1 MSNAGD
7 FIIENGVLIKYNG
20 KDSVITVPA
29 GVTEIGAEAFAGKK
43 KITEIDIP
51 SVVAKIGNNAFKGC
65 TTLVKVEIQNPE
77 AEAYDCFSGCKALSY
92 IKASEKT
99 MEGIFRFCSTKM
111 KISLCYGYLKT
122 NDSNCVYED
131 NAKRLKKHL
140 IAQAVEE
147 DCAAVIAKLYACY
160 KKPIAINEI
169 DEYLVAAAE
178 KATITAFFLEYKA
191 KHYSVQKIEKN
202 AQDNEDKELGLK
214 EMTLAEWRKVF
225 ALSSGKEIII
235 ERYKGKESVVRIPAQ
250 IEGKPVV
257 TIGASAFERHSEITD
272 ITIPASVTTIAWF
285 AFDGCTN
292 MTIHAPAGSYA
303 ETYAKENNI
312 PFIAE

>member
-1 MSNAGD
+1 MSNASD

-20 KDSVITVPA
+20 KDSVITIPA
-29 GVTEIGAEAFAGKK
+29 DVTEIGTEAFAGKK
-43 KITEIDIP
+43 KITEITVP
-51 SVVAKIGNNAFKGC
+51 GAVSKIGPNAFKGC
-65 TTLVKVEIQNPE
+65 STLVKVEIQNPE
-77 AEAYDCFSGCKALSY
+77 AEAYDCFSGCKVLSC
-92 IKASEKT
+92 INASERT
-99 MEGIFRFCSTKM
+99 LEGIFRFCSTKI

-122 NDSNCVYED
+122 TNSNCVYED

-147 DCAAVIAKLYACY
+147 DCAAVLAKLFACY

-169 DEYLVAAAE
+169 DEYLAAAAE
-178 KATITAFFLEYKA
+178 KTNITAFLLEYKA
-191 KHYSVQKIEKN
+191 KHYSAQKIEKN

-214 EMTLAEWRKVF
+214 EKTLAEWRKVF
-225 ALSSGKEIII
+225 ALSSGKEIIL
-235 ERYKGKESVVRIPAQ
+235 ERYKGKDAVVYIPAQ

-257 TIGASAFERHSEITD
+257 TIGTSAFERHSEITD
-272 ITIPASVTTIAWF
+272 ISIPASVTTIAWF

-303 ETYAKENNI
+303 EKYAKENNI
-312 PFIAE
+312 PFVAE